1 MDYDNEKDYY
11 YICTQHIIVEIE
23 LAYSISRV
31 QITDLVFLKF
41 TKFDGRIGG
50 KMHYNMAFD
59 TKRKKHTYALL
70 YLVAT
75 NLIT

>member
-1 MDYDNEKDYY
+1 MLPVFDNP
-11 YICTQHIIVEIE
+11 IP
-23 LAYSISRV
+23 SRV
-31 QITDLVFLKF
+31 QITDLIFLKF

>member
-1 MDYDNEKDYY
+1 MSKPIVLILPVFDNP
-11 YICTQHIIVEIE
+11 IP
-23 LAYSISRV
+23 SRV
-31 QITDLVFLKF
+31 QITDKF

-75 NLIT
+75 NLKT